1 MPKGWGGYLKG
12 LLRGSGYLR
21 LIFLVGGASSS
32 STGKGPI
39 TSPSLSSLFSD
50 MLLHSMRFTDFWV
63 LQRSIRENK
72 RTSNVLVNLLLKTQ
86 GATQT
91 CGYPNTGWRISTC
104 TESDVNSSPLLED
117 PFKMQSKSNKK
128 HISYII
134 NTIFISSSPIHQKA
148 QVLFTV
154 FFFCFSIKVK

>member
-1 MPKGWGGYLKG
+1 MGWLFKGTLERIGPLTFDLFGWRSVLFFYGQGADYLSITVFTF
-12 LLRGSGYLR
+12 LRHVATLNG
-21 LIFLVGGASSS
+21 I
-32 STGKGPI
+32 
-39 TSPSLSSLFSD
+39 
-50 MLLHSMRFTDFWV
+50 RFTDFWV
-63 LQRSIRENK
+63 FQRTIRENK
-72 RTSNVLVNLLLKTQ
+72 RTSNVLVNLLLKPQ
-86 GATQT
+86 AATQT

-104 TESDVNSSPLLED
+104 PESDVNSSPLLED